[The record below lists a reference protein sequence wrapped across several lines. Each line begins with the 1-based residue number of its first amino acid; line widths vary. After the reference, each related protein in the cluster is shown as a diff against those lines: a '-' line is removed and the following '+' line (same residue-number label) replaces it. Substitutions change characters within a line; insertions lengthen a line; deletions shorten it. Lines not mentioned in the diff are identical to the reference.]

1 MDGHVTVP
9 LRLVHPNTR
18 TFDIRN
24 STLDTETM
32 ADSENVHTFTET
44 NFKEEVL
51 DADEPVL
58 VDFWAEWCGPCRQV
72 APIVEDLADDF
83 AGRAK
88 VGKVDV
94 DANQRIAAQYGIR
107 SIPSL
112 IIFRD
117 GEPVEQMVGVTP
129 KNQLAEKLD
138 GALA

>member
-1 MDGHVTVP
+1 
-9 LRLVHPNTR
+9 
-18 TFDIRN
+18 
-24 STLDTETM
+24 M

-72 APIVEDLADDF
+72 APIVEDLADEYD
-83 AGRAK
+83 GRAK

-112 IIFRD
+112 LIFRN
-117 GEPVEQMVGVTP
+117 GEAVEQLVGVTP
-129 KNQLAEKLD
+129 KKKLADKLD
-138 GALA
+138 AQLTTT

>member
-1 MDGHVTVP
+1 
-9 LRLVHPNTR
+9 
-18 TFDIRN
+18 
-24 STLDTETM
+24 M

-72 APIVEDLADDF
+72 APIVEDLAEDF

>member
-1 MDGHVTVP
+1 
-9 LRLVHPNTR
+9 
-18 TFDIRN
+18 
-24 STLDTETM
+24 M

-72 APIVEDLADDF
+72 APIIEDLADDF
-83 AGRAK
+83 ADRAK

-129 KNQLAEKLD
+129 KNQLADKLD

>member
-1 MDGHVTVP
+1 
-9 LRLVHPNTR
+9 
-18 TFDIRN
+18 
-24 STLDTETM
+24 M

-72 APIVEDLADDF
+72 APIVEDLADDYS
-83 AGRAK
+83 GRAK

-129 KNQLAEKLD
+129 KKQLADKLD
-138 GALA
+138 GTLA

>member
-1 MDGHVTVP
+1 
-9 LRLVHPNTR
+9 
-18 TFDIRN
+18 
-24 STLDTETM
+24 M

-72 APIVEDLADDF
+72 APIVEDLADDY

-129 KNQLAEKLD
+129 KKQLAEKLE

>member
-1 MDGHVTVP
+1 
-9 LRLVHPNTR
+9 
-18 TFDIRN
+18 
-24 STLDTETM
+24 M

-72 APIVEDLADDF
+72 APIVEDLADEYE
-83 AGRAK
+83 GRAK

-94 DANQRIAAQYGIR
+94 DDNQRIAAQYGIR

-112 IIFRD
+112 LIFRN
-117 GEPVEQMVGVTP
+117 GEAVEQLVGVTP
-129 KNQLAEKLD
+129 KKKLADKLDAQLATT
-138 GALA
+138 

>member
-1 MDGHVTVP
+1 
-9 LRLVHPNTR
+9 
-18 TFDIRN
+18 
-24 STLDTETM
+24 M

-72 APIVEDLADDF
+72 APIVEDLADDY

-117 GEPVEQMVGVTP
+117 GEPVEQMVGVQP
-129 KNQLAEKLD
+129 KKQLAEKLD
-138 GALA
+138 GVLA